1 MSVSLPMVLE
11 PLTNEEK
18 VACFSIARNF
28 QDNPRKVYN
37 LLKQTVGMHR
47 VQLAID
53 FLKECTE

>member
-1 MSVSLPMVLE
+1 MVLE